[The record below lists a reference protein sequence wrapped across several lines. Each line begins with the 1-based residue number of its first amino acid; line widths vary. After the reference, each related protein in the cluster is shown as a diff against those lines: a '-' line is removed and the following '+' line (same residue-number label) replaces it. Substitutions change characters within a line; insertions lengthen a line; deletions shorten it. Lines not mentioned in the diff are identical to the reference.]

1 MPATV
6 HSSLPVVAIRG
17 LVKRFGD
24 RTAVAGI
31 DLDVLPGEI
40 FGLLGPNGAGKTTT
54 MRAVYGV
61 STPTSGTV
69 TVFGL
74 DVTRRPREVRARL
87 GVTLQENVLIE
98 ALSPVE
104 NLRVFCRYHLLGEKE
119 AAARVEELIEFLSL
133 GSHRD
138 MPVRN
143 LSGGYQR
150 RVAIAQSLVARPE
163 LLILDEPTTGLDPAV
178 RRALWDNV
186 RELRERGT
194 TVLLTTHY
202 MDEAER
208 LCDRVAVMS
217 EGRVLAVGK
226 PSSLVLEHLAAE
238 TVELEGE
245 ASAIA
250 ARTAGFDARV
260 VAVRSGRRTTLHT
273 ADATALAAH
282 MKAVGAG
289 HLIARPSNLEDLFLH
304 LTGGDLE
311 GGA

>member
-1 MPATV
+1 
-6 HSSLPVVAIRG
+6 
-17 LVKRFGD
+17 
-24 RTAVAGI
+24 
-31 DLDVLPGEI
+31 
-40 FGLLGPNGAGKTTT
+40 
-54 MRAVYGV
+54 
-61 STPTSGTV
+61 
-69 TVFGL
+69 
-74 DVTRRPREVRARL
+74 
-87 GVTLQENVLIE
+87 
-98 ALSPVE
+98 
-104 NLRVFCRYHLLGEKE
+104 
-119 AAARVEELIEFLSL
+119 
-133 GSHRD
+133 
-138 MPVRN
+138 
-143 LSGGYQR
+143 
-150 RVAIAQSLVARPE
+150 VAIAQSLVARPE